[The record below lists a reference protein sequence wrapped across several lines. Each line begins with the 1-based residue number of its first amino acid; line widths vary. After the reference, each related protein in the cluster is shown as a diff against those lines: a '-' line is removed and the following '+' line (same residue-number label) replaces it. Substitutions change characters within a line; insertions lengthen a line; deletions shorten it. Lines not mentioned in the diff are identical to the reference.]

1 MIFGCASVDPN
12 GSKTGHVYCRETHR
26 TPEPPRSYE
35 CPIGAPLHTCKTR
48 NSKIQRVRHS
58 NPGNSIQLDPR
69 LLREQEEKGWNDFF
83 EGRRPRYGEFR
94 LTTDTAFASYDRQTA
109 GDGLRSARNEVE
121 FPPSI
126 YIISLPRPLL
136 GRLGI
141 PTHHFENR
149 RNK

>member
-1 MIFGCASVDPN
+1 MIFGWVSIDPS

-48 NSKIQRVRHS
+48 NSKIRRRIS
-58 NPGNSIQLDPR
+58 LDPR
-69 LLREQEEKGWNDFF
+69 HFGQPREKGWNDFF
-83 EGRRPRYGEFR
+83 EGRPPRFEVFL

-121 FPPSI
+121 FTPSPNPPI
-126 YIISLPRPLL
+126 GGL
-136 GRLGI
+136 GFLILILGGLGI
-141 PTHHFENR
+141 PNPHFENR
-149 RNK
+149 LKK